1 MKILFCHDHR
11 FYQKGEEVFT
21 AGNLYLEKWHEYL
34 AYADEITVMARRD
47 PFPESGGN
55 NLRLSSGEGV
65 RFHFLPDLFNP
76 KYRLLQRRKILIQI
90 REEVTNADFVIVRLP
105 SEIGSFAAKEAIRQ
119 NKKWMVEMV
128 GCPWDGF
135 WNFGFKGKALAHYIT
150 NRTKRLVKQAPAV
163 MYVTTEFLQGRYPTD
178 GKQIGVSDVEL
189 AAVDDSVLQSKLDY
203 LKAAEAFNIG
213 FVGSL
218 DVDYK
223 GLDVLLKAVAA
234 VKDQLPPITVKVLG
248 KGDTSAWQGFLKEHQ
263 LTSNVEFLGTLPFG
277 KAVFDF
283 YDSLHLFVLP
293 SKQEGL
299 PRSLVEAMSRANP
312 CLGSDAGGVPELLPA
327 KWIHQKG
334 DIDKL
339 AEHLLKMLGDKD
351 KMKEAATTNFKKGKQ
366 FEIDTLERRRTEF
379 LKNIITG

>member
-11 FYQKGEEVFT
+11 FYKKGDEVYT
-21 AGNLYLEKWHEYL
+21 AGNLYLEKWQEYL
-34 AYADEITVMARRD
+34 AYADQITVLARRD
-47 PFPESGGN
+47 PFPKEGGN

-76 KYRLLQRRKILIQI
+76 KYRLLQRRKILQKIKN
-90 REEVTNADFVIVRLP
+90 EVTEADFVIVRLP

-128 GCPWDGF
+128 GCPWDSF
-135 WNFGFKGKALAHYIT
+135 WNFGFKGKSLAHYIT
-150 NRTKRLVKQAPAV
+150 NRTKRLVKQAPSV
-163 MYVTTEFLQGRYPTD
+163 MYVTSQFLQSRYPTN

-189 AAVDDSVLQSKLDY
+189 AAVNDSVLSNKINHITNSDSL
-203 LKAAEAFNIG
+203 NIG

-223 GLDVLLKAVAA
+223 GLDVLLKAVSQ
-234 VKDQLPPITVKVLG
+234 VKSRLPHLHVKVLG
-248 KGDTSAWQGFLKEHQ
+248 KGDTSKWESFLEEH
-263 LTSNVEFLGTLPFG
+263 NVVENTEFLGTLPFG

-312 CLGSDAGGVPELLPA
+312 CLGSNAGGIPELLPA
-327 KWIHQKG
+327 KWIHNKG
-334 DIDKL
+334 DVEQL
-339 AEHLLKMLGDKD
+339 AQHLLDILADKET
-351 KMKEAATTNFKKGKQ
+351 MIEAATANFEKGKD
-366 FEIDTLERRRTEF
+366 FEIKTLEKRRTEF
-379 LKNIITG
+379 LKNTITR